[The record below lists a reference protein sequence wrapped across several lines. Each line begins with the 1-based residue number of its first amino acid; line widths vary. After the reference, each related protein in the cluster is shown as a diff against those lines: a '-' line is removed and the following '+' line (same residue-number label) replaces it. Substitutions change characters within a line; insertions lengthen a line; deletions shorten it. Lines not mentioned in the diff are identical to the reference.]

1 VKVLL
6 DENLDHRLRK
16 NLGLHEVFTA
26 SYKGWDGFKNGDLL
40 QAAEDDGFDVLVTGN
55 QTLCYEQSLTGRRLA
70 IVAVSSV
77 EWRIIKNYLPQIV
90 AAVDSAVP
98 GSFQA
103 VECGTFSRKK
113 TIDE

>member
-16 NLGLHEVFTA
+16 HLGSHKVFTA
-26 SYKGWDGFKNGDLL
+26 SYMGWDGFKNGDLL
-40 QAAEDDGFDVLVTGN
+40 QAAEDEGFDVLVTGD
-55 QTLCYEQSLTGRRLA
+55 QTLSHEQSLTGRRLA
-70 IVAVSSV
+70 VVALSSV
-77 EWRIIKNYLPQIV
+77 EWRIIEHYLPQII

-103 VECGTFSRKK
+103 VECGTFKRRK